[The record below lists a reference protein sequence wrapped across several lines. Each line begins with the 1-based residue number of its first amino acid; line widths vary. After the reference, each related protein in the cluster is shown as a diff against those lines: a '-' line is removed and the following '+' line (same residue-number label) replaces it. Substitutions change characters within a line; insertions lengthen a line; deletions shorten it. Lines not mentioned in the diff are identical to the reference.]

1 MALREPVLD
10 SDVTS
15 IKIAKISNSLLG
27 KIKDSPSLSKSFS
40 NIIGSENDF
49 FLQLKSENF
58 KFPLLSILQFTN
70 EILESRNLAPLKPEY
85 STPTPQKSFRNYSNI
100 ADDDYF
106 KLIEESEMLAKT
118 ISSQKVKI
126 SQICEKVKESINN
139 GRSLTSSLSRPQSSL
154 VKSYSSSPR
163 PFHSVIIEEEK
174 DEDRH

>member
-15 IKIAKISNSLLG
+15 IKISKTSNALIS
-27 KIKDSPSLSKSFS
+27 KIKDNPSLFKTFS
-40 NIIGSENDF
+40 SIAGSENDF

-70 EILESRNLAPLKPEY
+70 EILESRTSLPIKPEY
-85 STPTPQKSFRNYSNI
+85 STPTPQKSFRNYSNL
-100 ADDDYF
+100 ADDEYF
-106 KLIEESEMLAKT
+106 KLIEESENLART
-118 ISSQKVKI
+118 ISNQKNKI
-126 SQICEKVKESINN
+126 SQICEKVKESINS

-163 PFHSVIIEEEK
+163 LFHSIIEEK